1 MREQFIIA
9 GSSTLLNALAEVI
22 TADPELALVAVS
34 GPAVAP
40 ERLVAVLPTE
50 RADWLRRAFGDQI
63 LIEPDEPISP
73 FA

>member
-34 GPAVAP
+34 GPAGAP

-63 LIEPDEPISP
+63 LIEPDEQTSP